1 MVVFVAVDVE
11 DTRNFAHFVAPGVT
25 NHEISGPNMVFSL
38 ETIHVRGSEF
48 AISRADGV
56 DALETDQAW
65 FFGKILGFIDAL
77 VSSCADVVVVVVVPS
92 EGDCRWFKFCQEVME
107 ADA

>member
-1 MVVFVAVDVE
+1 MVHLLAVDGQN
-11 DTRNFAHFVAPGVT
+11 TGNFTHFVAPGVT

-65 FFGKILGFIDAL
+65 FFGKIFDFIDAL

-92 EGDCRWFKFCQEVME
+92 EGDCRWFEFG
-107 ADA
+107 